1 MKPSMQEL
9 TKSVCELIL
18 SEKGKSIRIF
28 DVSKQNT
35 LGQTLVVCTGSAT
48 RQVRAIAEKV
58 LQSLKSSY
66 TLLPVGVEGRGVDQ
80 WVILD
85 YGALIVHIFQPDQRE
100 YYDLDGLWSEVP
112 VISLADIGIT
122 ETEMV
127 HEEDSSDDGEYG
139 DYDQDGEDG
148 EEGEENSLD
157 AYLDFDPD
165 AEIASGEEEYA
176 YDENSEGSEEGGE
189 DGGEEGS
196 YSDGEYDDAYTDEE
210 EEDGDAEDDSGSSE
224 Y

>member
-1 MKPSMQEL
+1 MQEL

-58 LQSLKSSY
+58 LQSIKSSY
-66 TLLPVGVEGRGVDQ
+66 TLLPLGVEGRGVDQ

-100 YYDLDGLWSEVP
+100 YYDLDGLWSEAP

-127 HEEDSSDDGEYG
+127 QEEDSSDDGAYG
-139 DYDQDGEDG
+139 DYDQDGEKEGEIEYG
-148 EEGEENSLD
+148 EEAEENSLD

-176 YDENSEGSEEGGE
+176 YDENSEEGGE
-189 DGGEEGS
+189 EGSEEGS
-196 YSDGEYDDAYTDEE
+196 YSDGEYDAYTDE